1 MLKVRL
7 ETLCYIIAKARE
19 CQAKEQ
25 VVIPDTPSGSGDDW
39 AMQVLADHI
48 GDMSAQEIEAAVEDL
63 SPEQQ
68 AEMVALMWLGR
79 GDYLLEEWEEA
90 NAEALDQYM
99 DRKNTTKY
107 LLSHPMVSDHL
118 EEGLIAHGYSCE
130 D

>member
-7 ETLCYIIAKARE
+7 ETLCYVIAKARE
-19 CQAKEQ
+19 CQVKEQ
-25 VVIPDTPSGSGDDW
+25 VVIPETQPGSGDDW

-48 GDMSAQEIEAAVEDL
+48 DDMSLQEIKAAVEDL
-63 SPEQQ
+63 APEQQ
-68 AEMVALMWLGR
+68 AELVALMWLGR
-79 GDYLLEEWEEA
+79 GDYGLDEWEEA
-90 NAEALDQYM
+90 SNEALAQFLDHG
-99 DRKNTTKY
+99 NTVTY